1 MCHHRTCTNRLL
13 ERLIVVVL
21 TTHYVSRAEQNMK
34 KRTNDGDVP
43 GKLMNLQSRVSRLW
57 HQPYNFLTMLRRTSR
72 SGEVNYVVWRSQLR
86 LDLKTTLGAGHWS
99 CKKEWRSQLCRDLT
113 TTLGQLVGVATSL
126 GQLVGAKSLEPE
138 EGGEG

>member
-1 MCHHRTCTNRLL
+1 VAST
-13 ERLIVVVL
+13 I
-21 TTHYVSRAEQNMK
+21 QFF
-34 KRTNDGDVP
+34 NDAA
-43 GKLMNLQSRVSRLW
+43 KNI
-57 HQPYNFLTMLRRTSR
+57 
-72 SGEVNYVVWRSQLR
+72 EVWRSQLR